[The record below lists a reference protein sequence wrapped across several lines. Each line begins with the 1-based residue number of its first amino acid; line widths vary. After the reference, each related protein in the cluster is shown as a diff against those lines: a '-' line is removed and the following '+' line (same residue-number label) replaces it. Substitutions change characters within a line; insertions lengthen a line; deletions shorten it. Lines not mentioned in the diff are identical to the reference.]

1 MAQLHDGE
9 ADTGPGTVRALL
21 QGQRPDL
28 AGRPVV
34 PLGDDSTGTDNV
46 LYRLGEDLVVRLP
59 RTPSAAVSLVT
70 ETQLMPELVG
80 RLPVD
85 VPAPVHVGT
94 PGGGY
99 PHPWAVL
106 PWLPGV
112 DAWAARERLTG
123 RQGIGL
129 AEDLAHLVTTLWEV
143 PRAAY
148 EGVVPTRAQG
158 RRGGG
163 LAPLD
168 EDVEEWLGEA
178 GGLVDVGA
186 VRRSWRESRDAADWD
201 GRAVLSH
208 GDLIP
213 GNLLV
218 QGERLS
224 AVIDWGGAGAGD
236 PALDLIP
243 AWTVVDGQAAARF
256 RDVIAVDDD
265 DLWLR
270 ARGYAVQQALAGVV
284 YYTPRRHPLAEV
296 MGRTLASI
304 LA

>member
-1 MAQLHDGE
+1 MAQLHDDE
-9 ADTGPGTVRALL
+9 ADIGLRTVRALL
-21 QGQRPDL
+21 DDQRPDL

-34 PLGDDSTGTDNV
+34 PLGEDSTGTDNV
-46 LYRLGEDLVVRLP
+46 LYRLGNDLVVRLP
-59 RTPSAAVSLVT
+59 RTPSAAASLVT
-70 ETQLMPELVG
+70 ETRLMPELVG

-85 VPAPVHVGT
+85 IPAPEYVGVPAA
-94 PGGGY
+94 GY

-106 PWLPGV
+106 PWLTGV
-112 DAWAARERLTG
+112 DAWAARTALTG
-123 RQGIGL
+123 AQGLGL
-129 AEDLAHLVTTLWEV
+129 AEDLARLVTTLWQV

-148 EGVVPTRAQG
+148 EGVVPTRALG

-163 LAPLD
+163 LAALD
-168 EDVEEWLGEA
+168 EDLEEWLDET
-178 GGLVDVGA
+178 GGLVDVDA
-186 VRRSWRESRDAADWD
+186 VRGSWRESRAAADWD

-218 QGERLS
+218 HGGRLS

-243 AWTVVDGQAAARF
+243 AWAVLDGPAAARF
-256 RDVIAVDDD
+256 RDALGVDD

-284 YYTPRRHPLAEV
+284 YYMPRRHPLAQV

-304 LA
+304 LS

>member
-1 MAQLHDGE
+1 MGQLHDDE
-9 ADTGPGTVRALL
+9 ADTGLDTVRALL
-21 QGQRPDL
+21 DGQRPDL

-34 PLGDDSTGTDNV
+34 PLGEDSTGTDNV
-46 LYRLGEDLVVRLP
+46 LYRLGDDLVVRLP
-59 RTPSAAVSLVT
+59 RTPSAAASLVT
-70 ETQLMPELVG
+70 ETRLLPELVG

-85 VPAPVHVGT
+85 IPAPVHVGA
-94 PGGGY
+94 PGAGY

-112 DAWAARERLTG
+112 DAWAAREGLTG
-123 RQGIGL
+123 RQGLGL
-129 AEDLAHLVTTLWEV
+129 AEDLAQLVTTLWQV
-143 PRAAY
+143 PREAY

-163 LAPLD
+163 LATLD
-168 EDVEEWLGEA
+168 EDLEEWLDEA
-178 GGLVDVGA
+178 GGLVDVDA
-186 VRRSWRESRDAADWD
+186 VRGSWQESRAAADWD

-218 QGERLS
+218 QGGRLS

-243 AWTVVDGQAAARF
+243 AWAVVDGQAAARF
-256 RDVIAVDDD
+256 RGAVAVDDD
-265 DLWLR
+265 MWLR
-270 ARGYAVQQALAGVV
+270 ARGYALQQALAGVA
-284 YYTPRRHPLAEV
+284 YYTPRRHPLAQV

-304 LA
+304 LS